1 MVSKNS
7 FLDFIGSPHYQLS
20 EYQKRDARKWQLFIA
35 LRFASAAI
43 IFYCAPSEMRQLFF
57 SVIYGPFLFLPCAFI
72 WAKTKFYRI
81 GLLLFIIE
89 IPVSLFLIFINKSL
103 PISGAELPMG
113 FSLLWMTFILFYIL
127 NDRNKLLK
135 NIALKNNNIEF
146 ETHKTQTI
154 ALLLSPREDRFEE

>member
-1 MVSKNS
+1 
-7 FLDFIGSPHYQLS
+7 
-20 EYQKRDARKWQLFIA
+20 
-35 LRFASAAI
+35 
-43 IFYCAPSEMRQLFF
+43 
-57 SVIYGPFLFLPCAFI
+57 VIYGPFLFLPCAFI